1 MAEVT
6 PTTAATAAAPTH
18 LPLPPWHPVYSAF
31 RRVVEGI
38 QRRYAATA
46 LAKILVSHPIKEI
59 QKRDPA
65 HLIDRI
71 DTALHT
77 QR

>member
-1 MAEVT
+1 MAMAEVS

-46 LAKILVSHPIKEI
+46 LAKIKSN
-59 QKRDPA
+59 QD
-65 HLIDRI
+65 
-71 DTALHT
+71 ALAVFSFD
-77 QR
+77 QASVEDVLWNLSMY